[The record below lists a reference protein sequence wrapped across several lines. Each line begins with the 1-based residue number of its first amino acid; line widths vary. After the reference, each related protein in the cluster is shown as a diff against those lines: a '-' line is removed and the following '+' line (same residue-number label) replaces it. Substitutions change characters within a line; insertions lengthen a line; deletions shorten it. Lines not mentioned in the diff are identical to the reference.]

1 VNNGLSVS
9 NVVNVDVFI
18 SPLAAG
24 YRNFGTLLV
33 ITPEDV
39 IDVGERVRY
48 YSNIDEVIEEFGGTG
63 PAYEAGLLYFSQL
76 PRPNALY
83 VGRWAQANTSAV
95 LHGGI
100 LAVADLDMATWAA
113 ITTGSLILNIGGTD
127 QPLSGLNF
135 ASTTNMNQ
143 VAAVIQAAGTGYTVT
158 WDAAYERFD
167 IKTTAKGP
175 TAVIGY
181 GKPITPASGVDISS
195 KAKLRQ
201 GEANAPIIG
210 VLAETPLAAVQACA
224 DRSAEWYAVA
234 MAHDPKQVLVDPTDN
249 ELVDISAYIEG
260 SERNRLHIIT
270 AQKSAVLDPLN
281 ATDICSRLK
290 ALRYMRSFTQYS
302 STNPN
307 AAVSAFG
314 RAATVDFEANNTT
327 MTLKFKQEPGVG
339 VEVLTETQNKIL
351 RSKNGNVFVLYD
363 NDTAIL
369 QEGVMAN
376 GFFFDE
382 VHNSDWYAN
391 ALQYDVWNLLYQ
403 SQTKIPQTD
412 EGINQIVATC
422 ERTSER
428 AVNNGFLAPGLWTG
442 GPIGLLRP
450 FMQLSRGYYVYAPP
464 VATQPPAEREA
475 RKAPTLQ
482 IAAKAAGAVHF
493 VNVIVSLNR
502 ALIFFAA
509 SGTIM
514 ATMFGGLGGA

>member
-1 VNNGLSVS
+1 MNNGLSVS
-9 NVVNVDVFI
+9 NVVNVDVSI

-33 ITPEDV
+33 VTPEDI

-63 PAYEAGLLYFSQL
+63 PAYEAGLLYFSQQ

-83 VGRWAQANTSAV
+83 IGRWAQTASKAV
-95 LHGGI
+95 LHGGV
-100 LAVADLDMATWAA
+100 LDVADLDMATWAA
-113 ITTGSLILNIGGTD
+113 IVNGGINLTINSLSKPITGLD
-127 QPLSGLNF
+127 F
-135 ASTTNMNQ
+135 STCTNMNQ
-143 VAAVIQAAGTGYTVT
+143 VAARIQAGGTGYTVT

-167 IKTTAKGP
+167 VKSSTTGVGSTVGYA
-175 TAVIGY
+175 TAGT
-181 GKPITPASGVDISS
+181 GTDISS
-195 KAKLRQ
+195 KCKLKA
-201 GEANAPIIG
+201 GEANAPING
-210 VLAETPLAAVQACA
+210 VASETALAAVQACA

-234 MAHDPKQVLVDPTDN
+234 MAKDKTLTFPDPADN
-249 ELVDISAYIEG
+249 DLVDISAYIEG
-260 SERNRLHIIT
+260 TERNRVHIIST
-270 AQKSAVLDPLN
+270 KASSVLDPLSSL
-281 ATDICSRLK
+281 DICSRLK

-302 STNPN
+302 STNVN

-376 GFFFDE
+376 GYFFDE

-391 ALQYDVWNLLYQ
+391 ALQVDVWNVLYQ

-412 EGINQIVATC
+412 EGIHQLVATC
-422 ERTSER
+422 EATSER
-428 AVNNGFLAPGLWTG
+428 AVNNGMLASGVWRG
-442 GPIGLLRP
+442 GQIGILRP
-450 FMQLSRGYYVYAPP
+450 GMTLSRGYYVYAPP

-475 RKAPTLQ
+475 RKAPTIQ
-482 IAAKAAGAVHF
+482 IAGKLAGAVHF
-493 VNVIVSLNR
+493 ASILVSLNR
-502 ALIFFAA
+502 
-509 SGTIM
+509 
-514 ATMFGGLGGA
+514 

>member
-1 VNNGLSVS
+1 MNNGLSVS
-9 NVVNVDVFI
+9 NVVNVDISI

-33 ITPEDV
+33 VTPEDV

-83 VGRWAQANTSAV
+83 IGRWAATDTHAV

-100 LAVADLDMATWAA
+100 LDVADLDMTTWTS
-113 ITTGSLILNIGGTD
+113 ITAGEMILSINGANV
-127 QPLSGLNF
+127 PLAGLNF
-135 ASTTNMNQ
+135 SSTTNMNQ
-143 VAAVIQAAGTGYTVT
+143 VAAVIQAGGAGYTVT

-167 IKTTAKGP
+167 VKTATSGVS
-175 TAVIGY
+175 AVIGY
-181 GKPITPASGVDISS
+181 GKPVTPAVGLDISS

-201 GEANAPIIG
+201 GEANAPING
-210 VLAETPLAAVQACA
+210 VKGETPLAAVQACA

-234 MAHDPKQVLVDPTDN
+234 LAHDPDKVFPDPTDN
-249 ELVDISAYIEG
+249 DQVDISAYIEG
-260 SERNRLHIIT
+260 TERNRLHIIT
-270 AQKSAVLDPLN
+270 TQKSATLDPLN
-281 ATDICSRLK
+281 TTDICSRLK
-290 ALRYMRSFTQYS
+290 VLRYMRSFTQYS

-327 MTLKFKQEPGVG
+327 LTLKFKQEPGVG

-351 RSKNGNVFVLYD
+351 KSKNGNVFVLYD

-412 EGINQIVATC
+412 EGIHQIVATC

-442 GPIGLLRP
+442 GPIGILRP
-450 FMQLSRGYYVYAPP
+450 FMQMSRGYYVYAPP

-482 IAAKAAGAVHF
+482 IAAKMAGAVHF
-493 VNVIVSLNR
+493 VNILVSLNR

-514 ATMFGGLGGA
+514 ATMFGGLGGT